1 MAEKE
6 QEKYVFKGVKLTSEQ
21 AAFVQKV
28 ADGKFEGNFSMALR
42 GIIGEAHRDF
52 ELCKSLR

>member
-6 QEKYVFKGVKLTSEQ
+6 QEKYVFKGVKLTAEQ

-42 GIIGEAHRDF
+42 GIIGEAHRDLK
-52 ELCKSLR
+52 LCKSLS